1 MGIFVVVV
9 RARPPLPSR
18 KRCLVIVSC
27 VQMLLLSQAAP
38 CAAEERIGH
47 RAEEE
52 RLAQMERRIARNEER
67 IVELERSCQQ
77 IDPAPPPGSADAG
90 ALIFTSTGKVELSE
104 GGATVT
110 HAATD
115 FDGWQSAVCGAAP
128 MTSGRHYAEV
138 TWLSGDKG
146 QELLVGVVEDGFDAT
161 KGGAARNHAA
171 GWMYDA
177 SSFGAARAIAGKLYR
192 DRRKSDW
199 DGARGA
205 EVGDVIGL
213 LLDLERGS
221 LSVYI
226 NGTRLGVMVSSG
238 LEGPLRWAVDM
249 LGQGSKARIASSTLD
264 LSTELKGLRLS
275 ELKKRAREAGVDE
288 DKLDDADDAEDT
300 KQAVADLILAQP

>member
-1 MGIFVVVV
+1 MK
-9 RARPPLPSR
+9 APE
-18 KRCLVIVSC
+18 RC
-27 VQMLLLSQAAP
+27 
-38 CAAEERIGH
+38 
-47 RAEEE
+47 
-52 RLAQMERRIARNEER
+52 
-67 IVELERSCQQ
+67 
-77 IDPAPPPGSADAG
+77 
-90 ALIFTSTGKVELSE
+90 
-104 GGATVT
+104 
-110 HAATD
+110 
-115 FDGWQSAVCGAAP
+115 
-128 MTSGRHYAEV
+128 
-138 TWLSGDKG
+138 
-146 QELLVGVVEDGFDAT
+146 
-161 KGGAARNHAA
+161 
-171 GWMYDA
+171 
-177 SSFGAARAIAGKLYR
+177 AARAIAGKLYR

-288 DKLDDADDAEDT
+288 DKLDEADDAEDT
-300 KQAVADLILAQP
+300 K